1 MKIKKTIISIL
12 DFLKNL
18 LFCLELACSASKF
31 YTFIRL
37 LYKIVIPIF
46 AILSA
51 YILKVIL
58 DTINISKNW
67 NIILLLCL
75 STLIINFTITGLNQ
89 LNIYVTKMHDSI
101 LDKKINLLIMEKSLN
116 ADIKMF
122 DDSDYYDKFSIAQRD
137 SQAFSFILWS
147 TVDFISALVSVFG
160 TLAIICH
167 SNLLYGI
174 LLILATIPVTL
185 ATRQYTKL
193 VYDLSVE
200 QINDERKK
208 QYLSYI
214 ASQKEYAQSIRLYNI
229 KGYIKER
236 YTDFWRY
243 LFLARKK
250 RIKPKTVM
258 IGFLQLIPDIVIFG
272 ITLHI
277 IIRIVEGKLSIG
289 DFTLYTGLLTQLSSG
304 IIAAINNAM
313 EIYDNKMQ
321 MDNIKP
327 FQMIPQDVQDSGELN
342 IDEIEEIEFCNVSFI
357 YPGTKERVLND
368 ISFKIRKNEKVAL
381 VGINGSG
388 KSTLIKLLLR
398 FYDPT
403 EGNILFNGIDIR
415 EYKLD
420 SVRACFDVYFQNNCN
435 FGFTISENIAIGKK
449 KYEIDYRKMSE
460 AIKIA
465 GVEDIVNTAKYGIDT
480 YLTRM
485 FDDTGIEISIGQ
497 HQKIALA
504 RTFYRDKHVLLLD
517 EPSSALDPEAESEI
531 FDAIEKIGVNKTI
544 LFTSHR
550 LTNLY
555 LADWI
560 IVLENGKIIEHG
572 NKDILL
578 QRRERF
584 AELYGYQAE
593 KFK

>member
-1 MKIKKTIISIL
+1 MKIRKSIISIF

-18 LFCLELACSASKF
+18 LFCLRLACSASKF
-31 YTFIRL
+31 YTLMRL
-37 LYKIVIPIF
+37 LYKIAVPIS

-51 YILKVIL
+51 YILKLLL
-58 DTINISKNW
+58 DTINVTKNW

-75 STLIINFTITGLNQ
+75 STLIINFIITGLNQ
-89 LNIYVTKMHDSI
+89 LNTYVTKMHDSI
-101 LDKKINLLIMEKSLN
+101 LDKKINLLIMEKALN
-116 ADIKMF
+116 ADLKMF

-160 TLAIICH
+160 TLAIICQ
-167 SNLLYGI
+167 SNMMYGI

-193 VYDLSVE
+193 VYELSVE

-229 KGYIKER
+229 KAYIKEK
-236 YTDFWRY
+236 YTDFWLH

-250 RIKPKTVM
+250 MIKPKTIL
-258 IGFLQLIPDIVIFG
+258 IGLLQFIPDIVIFA

-277 IIRIVEGKLSIG
+277 VFRIIEGKMSIG
-289 DFTLYTGLLTQLSSG
+289 DFTLYTGLLTQLSAG

-321 MDNIKP
+321 MDNIKS
-327 FQMIPQDVQDSGELN
+327 FQMIPQDVQDTGKLN
-342 IDEIEEIEFCNVSFI
+342 IEEIEEIEFCNVSFI
-357 YPGTKERVLND
+357 YPGTKCKVLKD
-368 ISFKIRKNEKVAL
+368 ISFKIEKNEKVAL

-403 EGNILFNGIDIR
+403 EGDILLNGINIR
-415 EYKLD
+415 EYKLE

-449 KYEIDYRKMSE
+449 KCEIDYKKMNE

-465 GVEDIVNTAKYGIDT
+465 GVDNIVNTAKYGIDT

-485 FDDTGIEISIGQ
+485 FDESGIEISIGQ
-497 HQKIALA
+497 HQKVALA
-504 RTFYRDKHVLLLD
+504 RTFYRDKNVLLLD

-531 FDAIEKIGVNKTI
+531 FDAIEKMGVNKTI

-560 IVLENGKIIEHG
+560 IVLENGRIIECG
-572 NKDILL
+572 NKDKLL

-584 AELYGYQAE
+584 AELYEYQAE